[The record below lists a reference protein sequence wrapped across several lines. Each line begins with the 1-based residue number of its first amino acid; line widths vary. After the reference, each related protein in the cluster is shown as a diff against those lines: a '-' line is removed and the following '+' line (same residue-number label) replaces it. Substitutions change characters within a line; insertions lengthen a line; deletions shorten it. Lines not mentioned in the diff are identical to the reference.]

1 MDVKAYAKI
10 NLGLDVLGRRQ
21 DGYHE
26 VRMVMQQLEL
36 CDEISIGRTG
46 AETWGFGE
54 TKEQK
59 QTLRLAEGAEKPEIS
74 EDNSA
79 YNRNG
84 TIQLKLF
91 GESPDVPSDERNLMY
106 KAALLMKESCGI
118 SEDIYISC
126 RKHIPSQAGLAG
138 GSSDAAAVMLGIN
151 ELFSLDIEREELME
165 LAVKL
170 GADVPFCVLG
180 GTALSEGIGERLTA
194 LRPAPHFH
202 VLLAKPSEGVSTKDI
217 YTALDGSGLMEDK
230 EGRHIRA
237 ERMDSLLSSI
247 ETGDRDRL
255 SASLFNLLSEVTRER
270 LPYIDELIARMQE
283 LGAEAAL
290 MSGSGPTVYGFFK
303 DRESCGRAKEAL
315 NSELEAGR
323 LSDLIETEFLKSE
336 ERMLL

>member
-36 CDEISIGRTG
+36 CDEISIGRTR

-54 TKEQK
+54 AKEQE
-59 QTLRLAEGAEKPEIS
+59 QALGRAEEPENAEKTA
-74 EDNSA
+74 DNLA

-84 TIQLKLF
+84 NIYLKLF

-106 KAALLMKESCGI
+106 KAALLMKESYGI
-118 SEDIYISC
+118 SGDIYISC

-151 ELFSLDIEREELME
+151 ELFSLGIKREELME
-165 LAVKL
+165 LALKL

-180 GTALSEGIGERLTA
+180 GTALSEGIGERLTV

-217 YTALDGSGLMEDK
+217 YTALDGSGLMEGK
-230 EGRHIRA
+230 EGRHKRA
-237 ERMDSLLSSI
+237 ERMASLLSSI
-247 ETGDRDRL
+247 ETGDGDRL

-270 LPYIDELIARMQE
+270 LPYIDELIARMKA

-290 MSGSGPTVYGFFK
+290 MSGSGPTVYGLFK
-303 DRESCGRAKEAL
+303 DRESCEGAKEAL
-315 NSELEAGR
+315 RSELEAGR
-323 LSDLIETEFLKSE
+323 LSDLIETEFLKPE
-336 ERMLL
+336 ERILL